1 MKVNIVEVP
10 VPMSTTFQV
19 FAELDREKLKQEKK
33 VRVSFRKETKTRIST
48 SMSFGNYRVKI
59 NCEVEGYKFAHKR
72 EVNMMSGKY
81 EESYYFKK
89 LKSQT
94 YETYKEY
101 IVKLMQIVF
110 KDYLKLELDELVVEL
125 ETRSF

>member
-1 MKVNIVEVP
+1 MKVNIIEVP

-19 FAELDREKLKQEKK
+19 FAKLDREKLKQEKK
-33 VRVSFRKETKTRIST
+33 VTVSFRKVTKTQIST

-59 NCEVEGYKFAHKR
+59 NCEVEGYKFAHKS

-89 LKSQT
+89 LKSQDHN
-94 YETYKEY
+94 TYKEY
-101 IVKLMQIVF
+101 LGELMKVVF
-110 KDYLKLELDELVVEL
+110 KDYLKLELDELTVEL
-125 ETRSF
+125 EARSF